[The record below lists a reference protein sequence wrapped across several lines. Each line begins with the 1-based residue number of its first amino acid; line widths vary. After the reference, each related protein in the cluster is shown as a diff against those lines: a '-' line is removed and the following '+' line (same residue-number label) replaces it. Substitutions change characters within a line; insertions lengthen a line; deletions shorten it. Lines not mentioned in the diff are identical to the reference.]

1 MAEITV
7 NGLRATL
14 CALTLPRFGAWVADV
29 DVDSAE
35 AITGAVAHVKVCA
48 EAARE
53 ARGRGKS
60 AAAIGDVEK
69 TVLITSAFAFC
80 RSVSATLSVGPSRW
94 M

>member
-35 AITGAVAHVKVCA
+35 AITGAVTLAIDDDA
-48 EAARE
+48 QRDGLNAP
-53 ARGRGKS
+53 GR
-60 AAAIGDVEK
+60 A
-69 TVLITSAFAFC
+69 
-80 RSVSATLSVGPSRW
+80 
-94 M
+94 